1 MPTSLVILLTPLAVG
16 AVVWVVLTQLAE
28 RSETQAALRRLGDS
42 DAGVP
47 VDERTAMLANS
58 STQRLLVPIL
68 QRLSDSGRR
77 LSPAGYRDKVAHRL
91 NVAGRPGEDELDRFL
106 AIRVATLA
114 AAPVAFFLALKVV
127 GGGRTGLMVGGL
139 LALSLVLLPGSRIT
153 REAETRQKAIARA
166 LPDVLDLLVI
176 SIEAGLGFEQALDRT
191 ISSIPGPLT
200 DEFGR
205 MLGEVRA
212 GATRSDS
219 LRDLAARVGVDDVR
233 RFVLAVL
240 QADKFGVSIGRML
253 RQQADEVRVQRRQ
266 RAQERAQKAPVKM
279 LVPMVFCIFPCI
291 FVVIIG
297 PAILNLMQNFK

>member
-1 MPTSLVILLTPLAVG
+1 L
-16 AVVWVVLTQLAE
+16 
-28 RSETQAALRRLGDS
+28 
-42 DAGVP
+42 
-47 VDERTAMLANS
+47 
-58 STQRLLVPIL
+58 
-68 QRLSDSGRR
+68 
-77 LSPAGYRDKVAHRL
+77 GYRDKVAKRL
-91 NVAGRPGEDELDRFL
+91 SIAGRPGEDELDRFL

-114 AAPVAFFLALKVV
+114 AAPIAALLVLKFFGSGKPSLAVA
-127 GGGRTGLMVGGL
+127 GL
-139 LALSLVLLPGSRIT
+139 LVMSLVLLPGSRIT
-153 REAETRQKAIARA
+153 REAQARQKAIAKA

-191 ISSIPGPLT
+191 ITAIPGPLT
-200 DEFGR
+200 DEFAR

-212 GATRSDS
+212 GATRASS
-219 LRDLAARVGVDDVR
+219 LRDLSDRVDVDDVR

>member
-1 MPTSLVILLTPLAVG
+1 MTTTLSILLLPAAVG
-16 AVVWVVLTQLAE
+16 TIVWVVLTQLTE
-28 RSETQAALRRLGDS
+28 RADAQAALRRLGDDPIAS
-42 DAGVP
+42 ERAALLAGSRADRLVMP
-47 VDERTAMLANS
+47 MLERLA
-58 STQRLLVPIL
+58 
-68 QRLSDSGRR
+68 DGGRR
-77 LSPAGYRDKVAHRL
+77 LTPAGYRDKIARRL
-91 NVAGRPGEDELDRFL
+91 SAAGKQSAADLDRFL
-106 AIRVATLA
+106 AIRVITLA
-114 AAPVAFFLALKVV
+114 AVPVAVLLALRVAGSGKV
-127 GGGRTGLMVGGL
+127 GLAVAGL
-139 LALSLVLLPGSRIT
+139 LAASLVLVPSGRIT
-153 REAETRQKAIARA
+153 SAAQIRQKAVARA

-191 ISSIPGPLT
+191 ITAIPGPLT
-200 DEFGR
+200 EEFGR

-212 GATRSDS
+212 GATRATA
-219 LRDLAARVGVDDVR
+219 LRDLADRIDVEDVR

-253 RQQADEVRVQRRQ
+253 HQQADEVRVQRRQ